1 MQPFQRLL
9 LTTLAVSVAVPLG
22 AIAAE
27 SDLNRYAPISNDQ
40 VTNISQ
46 LGDVQPTD
54 WAYQALNNLVEQY
67 GCVAGYPNGTFKGAK
82 PLSRYEAAALLNSC
96 LDRVTEATD
105 ELKRLAQ
112 EFERELTLINGKITG
127 LEKKIGKLEAMQFST
142 TTKLQGEITFDTGA
156 VSFGGT
162 QITPA
167 NNPLR
172 GTWQTAAN
180 LANYQNQFGAGSA
193 TTNNNASTNATRYGN
208 NNNRNWGALTFNY
221 DARLNLNTSF
231 TGKDLLYTRLR
242 SGNFTNSVF
251 NGNPFNLLAL
261 DKAFA
266 PTGGNNV
273 FNLDRLYYR
282 FPIGTSTFTGL
293 VGARARNTEF
303 LAVAPS
309 FYKAD
314 LLDVFT
320 LHGAPATYNKATGS
334 TFGLMWKQKV
344 KKGKPY
350 LAASTTYVAENGD
363 NSNPTQGGL
372 FTAASAGSFTTQVG
386 YAGPQFALAAAWR
399 YGQCNQ
405 NLTRRGTQFA
415 RQPLPCDDSG
425 FGAGVFNPGWS
436 GGNAFSNNFA
446 LTAAWQPQNSGWVPS
461 VSAGYGLSY
470 VNHPSYN
477 GYTDAT
483 GAGSFATNTATS
495 LAGNNG
501 GPRPNYGSVQN
512 IAQLQSWQI
521 GLQWADVL
529 TKGNSAGFAFGQPT
543 YVSALSQNGIRR
555 AYSPARGRGAGFTPT
570 RYNGFYES
578 PSGANDGNYA
588 FEWWYQFKVSNN
600 ISVTPALFYLSRP
613 NGQYTAPGYTNNAF
627 GGLVQ
632 TQFKF

>member
-9 LTTLAVSVAVPLG
+9 LTTLAATVAAPLG

-112 EFERELTLINGKITG
+112 EFERELNLINGKITG

-142 TTKLQGEITFDTGA
+142 TTKLQGEVTFDVGA
-156 VSFGGT
+156 VSFGGS
-162 QITPA
+162 QYA
-167 NNPLR
+167 NS
-172 GTWQTAAN
+172 TAN
-180 LANYQNQFGAGSA
+180 GAGS
-193 TTNNNASTNATRYGN
+193 NASRYSG

-231 TGKDLLYTRLR
+231 SGKDLLYTRLR
-242 SGNFTNSVF
+242 SGNFATSAF
-251 NGNPFNLLAL
+251 AGNPYNLLAL
-261 DKAFA
+261 DKAFGTCTSGA
-266 PTGGNNV
+266 TSISTGSQSSNNNCNNL
-273 FNLDRLYYR
+273 FQLDRLYYR
-282 FPIGTSTFTGL
+282 FPLGQTFTGL

-303 LAVAPS
+303 LAIAPS
-309 FYKAD
+309 YYKAD

-320 LHGAPATYNKATGS
+320 LNGAPATYNKATGAA
-334 TFGLMWKQKV
+334 FGLMWKQKV
-344 KKGKPY
+344 KKGNPY
-350 LAASTTYVAENGD
+350 FAASTSYVAENGE
-363 NSNPTQGGL
+363 NSNPAAGGL
-372 FTAASAGSFTTQVG
+372 FTAASGGNFTTQVG

-399 YGQCNQ
+399 YGNCNQ

-415 RQPLPCDDSG
+415 RQTLTCNDSG
-425 FGAGVFNPGWS
+425 LGAGIYNPNWS

-446 LTAAWQPQNSGWVPS
+446 LTAAWQPKASGWIPS
-461 VSAGYGLSY
+461 FSAGWGISY
-470 VNHPSYN
+470 VNQPSFN
-477 GYTDAT
+477 GYTTAT
-483 GAGSFATNTATS
+483 GAGSFSNSSQTS
-495 LAGNNG
+495 LAANNG
-501 GPRPNYGSVQN
+501 QPMPNYGNSAN
-512 IAQLQSWQI
+512 ITQMQSWQL

-529 TKGNSAGFAFGQPT
+529 AKGNSAGFAFGQPT
-543 YVSALSQNGIRR
+543 YVTALNQNRIRKPYGASGR
-555 AYSPARGRGAGFTPT
+555 ARTATYM
-570 RYNGFYES
+570 GFYDS
-578 PSGANDGNYA
+578 PNGPNDGNYA

-600 ISVTPALFYLSRP
+600 ISITPAVFYLSRP
-613 NGQYTAPGYTNNAF
+613 LGQYTATPGIAGVKGNTNIDAGTNNAF
-627 GGLVQ
+627 GALVQ
-632 TQFKF
+632 TQFRF